1 MSPAPV
7 FPSTRAGNST
17 PLHSAF
23 ARREFYKSGSGRGA
37 IVVVQQAAQALAPQD
52 LAFVVEMARFRADES
67 VGQALM
73 IALSVIMG
81 DEILHGAPQRLLA
94 EEDEA
99 VQARLP

>member
-1 MSPAPV
+1 
-7 FPSTRAGNST
+7 
-17 PLHSAF
+17 
-23 ARREFYKSGSGRGA
+23 
-37 IVVVQQAAQALAPQD
+37 
-52 LAFVVEMARFRADES
+52 MARFRADES